1 MGEAKGTLRIRSA
14 AQSGMVPA
22 ETEMRRL
29 VPDYLVIHLEASV
42 ILLLILFHSVDTRH
56 SLYFDEDSPR
66 VYLNQR
72 TEIRKVREGQPVLGR
87 SLSRMYQVEGWLLIV
102 RTVAGIVGAKLM

>member
-87 SLSRMYQVEGWLLIV
+87 SLSRV
-102 RTVAGIVGAKLM
+102 RRVRAT